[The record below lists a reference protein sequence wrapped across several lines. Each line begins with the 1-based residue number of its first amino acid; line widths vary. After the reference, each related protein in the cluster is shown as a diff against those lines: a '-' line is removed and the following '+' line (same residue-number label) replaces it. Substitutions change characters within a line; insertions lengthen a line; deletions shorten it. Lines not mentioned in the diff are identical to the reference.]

1 MRSLIDWA
9 VRNAPGMNMLMVALL
24 VLGGGAL
31 YSMRSEQFPEFELEM
46 VVVTVP
52 YPGAS
57 PEEVEEGICL
67 KIEEAV
73 RGLDGIKKQTSIA
86 AEGMGSLVLEIE
98 ASVPDV
104 QKVLNEVRSEI
115 DRIPSFPELTEDPE
129 IKQVTMRRPA
139 IRIAVIGPDSDDPEA
154 ELKLREVTE
163 QVRDGLLAIS
173 PAEEPAPTGWLA
185 GAVSGGRK
193 GLRFLF
199 PQAFAEANITQV
211 NLIGTRDYQ
220 IDVEIPEARLREH
233 GLTLR
238 QVAQI
243 LRRENLE
250 LPGGLL
256 KSQSEHILLR
266 GRHKRMNGEE
276 IAKIPL
282 VTRPDGVV
290 LTVGDLGVVVDE
302 FADNVAISRV
312 DHQPGMVLSV
322 DKTASEDLLK
332 IVQQVNAFVE
342 NYEMPPG
349 YSLKP
354 WQDASIE
361 VEDRMKLLS
370 RNGIQGLILVFLMLA
385 IFLEIRLAFWVAMGI
400 PISILGACSILL
412 YFDQTLNMLSM
423 FAFLMA
429 LGIVVDD
436 AIVVGENIYAHRQK
450 GRPFHLAAVEGTLE
464 VFPSVFA
471 SVMTSIIAFAP
482 LLFVSGIMGKFIAVL
497 PVTVIAMLAI
507 SLFESMFILPAH
519 LAHDDSLL
527 FRVGRVLLYPLLP
540 VVWLFTYVNQQ
551 SAKGLDWFIERV
563 YLPVL
568 RFALHFPTVIASL
581 ALMVLLLSF
590 GFVQSGKLPF
600 VVFPRLDSNNI
611 QAKITFQDGTPA
623 AVTNAAT
630 QRLEETIKKLAE
642 DPDINGGKS
651 FAKTIH
657 RSVGQL
663 EASRRAGSQPS
674 GGSHTGLVAVE
685 LVDTGKRSVRS
696 RELLA
701 RWRAAAGTFPG
712 AESVIFESPRGGPGG
727 KAVEF
732 KLLSSGEH
740 VDELEAAVEETK
752 QRLAEYPGI
761 YDVVDDSTPGKYE
774 FRIRIHENAIAMGI
788 TLGELAETIRAS
800 YYGDEVMRL
809 QRGRHEVKLM
819 VRYPDAE
826 RKTLASFDEI
836 RIRTADGKE
845 YPVSELADVTVTR
858 GDSEINRVNQLR
870 SITISANLNEGVP
883 GANAR
888 NSVEDLRKNFM
899 PGLFE
904 KYPNLQVRW
913 EGQAEQT
920 NESVGSMIRGLVIAL
935 LAMYVL
941 LTMQF
946 SSYLQPLLIMM
957 IIPFGAIGAIFGHAL
972 LGLSITMF
980 SLFGLV
986 ALTGV
991 VVNDSI
997 VLIDFINHRV
1007 RSGLPISEAL
1017 IDAGRRRFRPVLLT
1031 SVTTVAGLTPIL
1043 LETSRQ
1049 AQFLIPMATSLCF
1062 GIMMSTVLVLVLVPS
1077 FYQVLAVLT
1086 GLGRHHNDESEEL
1099 MSPSETADASSTT

>member
-1 MRSLIDWA
+1 MRTLVDWA
-9 VRNAPGMNMLMVALL
+9 VRNAPGMNTLMVALL
-24 VLGGGAL
+24 ILGGASL
-31 YSMRSEQFPEFELEM
+31 YSMRREEFPEFELEM
-46 VVVTVP
+46 VLVTVP

-73 RGLDGIKKQTSIA
+73 RGLNGIKKQTSIA

-98 ASVPDV
+98 ANVPDV
-104 QKVLNEVRSEI
+104 QKVLNEVRSEV
-115 DRIPSFPELTEDPE
+115 DRIPSFPELAEDPE

-139 IRIAVIGPDSDDPEA
+139 IRVAVIGPDSDDPEA

-163 QVRDGLLAIS
+163 EVRNGLLML
-173 PAEEPAPTGWLA
+173 PN
-185 GAVSGGRK
+185 V
-193 GLRFLF
+193 
-199 PQAFAEANITQV
+199 TQTT
-211 NLIGTRDYQ
+211 LIGTRDYQ
-220 IDVEIPEARLREH
+220 IDVEISESRLREH

-250 LPGGLL
+250 MPGGLL
-256 KSQSEHILLR
+256 KSQSDHILLR
-266 GRHKRMNGEE
+266 GRHKRVTGEE
-276 IAKIPL
+276 IAKIPI
-282 VTRPDGVV
+282 VTRTDGVV
-290 LTVGDLGVVVDE
+290 VTVGDLGVVLDE
-302 FADNVAISRV
+302 FADTVAISRV
-312 DHQPGMVLSV
+312 DHQPAIVLSV
-322 DKTASEDLLK
+322 DKTASEDLLT
-332 IVQQVNAFVE
+332 IVQQVHGFVDT
-342 NYEMPPG
+342 YEMPPG
-349 YSLKP
+349 YKLKP
-354 WQDASIE
+354 WRDASIA
-361 VEDRMKLLS
+361 VEDRMNLLS
-370 RNGIQGLILVFLMLA
+370 RNGIQGLILVFIMLA

-400 PISILGACSILL
+400 PISILGACAILL

-507 SLFESMFILPAH
+507 SLFESIFILPAH
-519 LAHDDSLL
+519 LAHADSLL
-527 FRVGRVLLYPLLP
+527 FRVGKVLLYPLMP
-540 VVWLFTYVNQQ
+540 IVWFFTYVNQQ
-551 SAKGLDWFIERV
+551 SAKGLDWFIDRV

-581 ALMVLLLSF
+581 GLMVLLLSV
-590 GFVQSGKLPF
+590 GYVQSGMLPF

-611 QAKITFQDGTPA
+611 QAKINFQDGTPS

-630 QRLEETIKKLAE
+630 KRLEQTIREVA
-642 DPDINGGKS
+642 GKHKTRDGRPVV
-651 FAKTIH
+651 KTIH
-657 RSVGQL
+657 RTVGTI
-663 EASRRAGSQPS
+663 EASNRAGSQPS
-674 GGSHTGLVAVE
+674 GGSNTGLIALE
-685 LVDTGKRSVRS
+685 LVDTGERGVRS
-696 RELLA
+696 RTLLA
-701 RWRAAAGTFPG
+701 EWRKAAGEFPG

-732 KLLSSGEH
+732 KLLSDGDH
-740 VDELEAAVEETK
+740 VAELEAAIEETK
-752 QRLAEYPGI
+752 ERLAEYPGI

-788 TLGELAETIRAS
+788 TLAELSETIRAS

-819 VRYPDAE
+819 VRYPDEE

-836 RIRTADGKE
+836 RVRTADGKE
-845 YPVSELADVTVTR
+845 YPISELADVTVTR
-858 GDSEINRVNQLR
+858 GDSEINRVDQMR
-870 SITISANLNEGVP
+870 SITITADLNEAIP
-883 GANAR
+883 GANAKE
-888 NSVEDLRKNFM
+888 SVEDLQKNFM

-904 KYPNLQVRW
+904 KYPNIRVRW

-920 NESVGSMIRGLVIAL
+920 RESVGSMIRGLVIAL

-957 IIPFGAIGAIFGHAL
+957 IIPFGAIGAIIGHAL

-997 VLIDFINHRV
+997 VLIDFINDRLK
-1007 RSGLPISEAL
+1007 SGMPLSDAL

-1043 LETSRQ
+1043 LETSMQ

-1077 FYQVLAVLT
+1077 FYQVLGKLT
-1086 GLGRHHNDESEEL
+1086 GTGQANAGDDLLLTEERL
-1099 MSPSETADASSTT
+1099 EVPVPHQSA

>member
-1 MRSLIDWA
+1 MRTLVDWA
-9 VRNAPGMNMLMVALL
+9 VRNVPGMNTLMVALL
-24 VLGGGAL
+24 ILGGASL
-31 YSMRSEQFPEFELEM
+31 YNMRREEFPEFELEM
-46 VVVTVP
+46 VLVTVP

-98 ASVPDV
+98 ANVPDV

-115 DRIPSFPELTEDPE
+115 DRIPSFPELAEDPE

-163 QVRDGLLAIS
+163 QVRDGLLALS
-173 PAEEPAPTGWLA
+173 APEEPPA
-185 GAVSGGRK
+185 SGRVENALKGFRK

-199 PQAFAEANITQV
+199 PQAFAEANISQV

-250 LPGGLL
+250 MPGGLL
-256 KSQSEHILLR
+256 KSQSDHILLR
-266 GRHKRMNGEE
+266 GRHKRVTGEE

-290 LTVGDLGVVVDE
+290 LTVGDLGVVLDE
-302 FADNVAISRV
+302 FADSVAISRV
-312 DHQPGMVLSV
+312 DHQPGIVLSV
-322 DKTASEDLLK
+322 DKTASEDLLT
-332 IVQQVNAFVE
+332 IVRQVYGFVE
-342 NYEMPPG
+342 TYEMPPG

-354 WQDASIE
+354 WRDASIA
-361 VEDRMKLLS
+361 VEDRMDLLS
-370 RNGIQGLILVFLMLA
+370 RNGIQGLVLVFIMLA

-400 PISILGACSILL
+400 PISILGACAILL

-482 LLFVSGIMGKFIAVL
+482 LMFVSGIMGKFIAIL
-497 PVTVIAMLAI
+497 PITVIAMLAI
-507 SLFESMFILPAH
+507 SLFESIFILPAH
-519 LAHDDSLL
+519 LAHADSLL
-527 FRVGRVLLYPLLP
+527 FRVGKVLLYPLMP
-540 VVWLFTYVNQQ
+540 IVWFFTYLNQQ

-581 ALMVLLLSF
+581 GLMVLLLSV
-590 GFVQSGKLPF
+590 GYVQSGMLPF

-611 QAKITFQDGTPA
+611 QAKITFQDGTPS

-630 QRLEETIKKLAE
+630 KRLEETIRKVAANHKTR
-642 DPDINGGKS
+642 DGRPVV
-651 FAKTIH
+651 KTIH
-657 RSVGQL
+657 RTVGTI

-674 GGSHTGLVAVE
+674 GGSHTGLIALE
-685 LVDTGKRSVRS
+685 LVDTGERDVRS
-696 RELLA
+696 RTLLA
-701 RWRAAAGTFPG
+701 EWRAAAGEFPG

-732 KLLSSGEH
+732 KLLSDGDH
-740 VDELEAAVEETK
+740 VEELEAAIEETK
-752 QRLAEYPGI
+752 ERLAEYPGI

-788 TLGELAETIRAS
+788 TLAELSETIRAS

-836 RIRTADGKE
+836 RVRTADGRE
-845 YPVSELADVTVTR
+845 YPISELADVTVTR
-858 GDSEINRVNQLR
+858 GDSEINRVDQLR
-870 SITISANLNEGVP
+870 SITITADLNEAVP
-883 GANAR
+883 GANAKE
-888 NSVEDLRKNFM
+888 SVEDLQKTFM

-904 KYPNLQVRW
+904 KYPNVRVRW

-920 NESVGSMIRGLVIAL
+920 SESVGSMIRGLVIAL

-941 LTMQF
+941 LTLQF
-946 SSYLQPLLIMM
+946 SSYLQPILIMM
-957 IIPFGAIGAIFGHAL
+957 IIPFGAIGAIIGHAL

-997 VLIDFINHRV
+997 VLIDFINDRLKN
-1007 RSGLPISEAL
+1007 GMPLGDAL

-1043 LETSRQ
+1043 LETSMQ

-1077 FYQVLAVLT
+1077 FFQVLGKLT
-1086 GLGRHHNDESEEL
+1086 GMGQATAADE
-1099 MSPSETADASSTT
+1099 

>member
-1 MRSLIDWA
+1 MRTLVDWA
-9 VRNAPGMNMLMVALL
+9 VRNAPGMNTLMVALL
-24 VLGGGAL
+24 ILGGASL
-31 YSMRSEQFPEFELEM
+31 YNMRREEFPEFELEM
-46 VVVTVP
+46 VLVTVP

-73 RGLDGIKKQTSIA
+73 RGLNGIKKQTSIA

-115 DRIPSFPELTEDPE
+115 DRIPSFPVLAEDPE
-129 IKQVTMRRPA
+129 VKQVTMRRPA
-139 IRIAVIGPDSDDPEA
+139 IRVAVIGPDSADPEA

-163 QVRDGLLAIS
+163 QVRDGLLMLPS
-173 PAEEPAPTGWLA
+173 
-185 GAVSGGRK
+185 V
-193 GLRFLF
+193 
-199 PQAFAEANITQV
+199 TQTT
-211 NLIGTRDYQ
+211 LIGTRDYQ
-220 IDVEIPEARLREH
+220 IDVEISESRLREH

-256 KSQSEHILLR
+256 KSESDHILLR
-266 GRHKRMNGEE
+266 GRNKRVTGEE
-276 IAKIPL
+276 IAEIPL

-290 LTVGDLGVVVDE
+290 LTVGDLGVVHDE
-302 FADNVAISRV
+302 FSDTVAISRV
-312 DHQPGMVLSV
+312 DHQPGIVLSV
-322 DKTASEDLLK
+322 DKTASEDLLT
-332 IVQQVNAFVE
+332 IVQQVYGFVE
-342 NYEMPPG
+342 TFEMPPG

-354 WQDASIE
+354 WRDASIA
-361 VEDRMKLLS
+361 VEDRMNLLS

-400 PISILGACSILL
+400 PISILGACAILL

-450 GRPFHLAAVEGTLE
+450 GEPFHRAAVEGTLE

-482 LLFVSGIMGKFIAVL
+482 LMFVSGIMGKFIAVL

-507 SLFESMFILPAH
+507 SLFESIFILPAH
-519 LAHDDSLL
+519 LAHADSLL
-527 FRVGRVLLYPLLP
+527 FRVGKVLLYPLMP
-540 VVWLFTYVNQQ
+540 VVWLFTYLNQQ

-563 YLPVL
+563 YMPVL

-581 ALMVLLLSF
+581 ALMVLLLSV
-590 GFVQSGKLPF
+590 GYVQSGMLPF

-611 QAKITFQDGTPA
+611 QAKINFQDGTPS
-623 AVTNAAT
+623 AVTSAAT
-630 QRLEETIKKLAE
+630 QRLEETIQEVAARYKTR
-642 DPDINGGKS
+642 DGRPVV
-651 FAKTIH
+651 KTIH
-657 RSVGQL
+657 RTVGTI
-663 EASRRAGSQPS
+663 EGTDRAGSQPS
-674 GGSHTGLVAVE
+674 GGSHTGLVALE
-685 LVDTGKRSVRS
+685 LEDTGERDVRS
-696 RELLA
+696 RTLLA
-701 RWRAAAGTFPG
+701 DWRKAAGEFPG
-712 AESVIFESPRGGPGG
+712 AESVVFESPRGGPGG

-732 KLLSSGEH
+732 KLLTSGEH
-740 VDELEAAVEETK
+740 VEELEAAVEETK
-752 QRLAEYPGI
+752 ERLAEYPGI
-761 YDVVDDSTPGKYE
+761 YDVIDDSTPGKFE
-774 FRIRIHENAIAMGI
+774 FRIRIHENAVAMGI
-788 TLGELAETIRAS
+788 TLAELAETIRAS

-836 RIRTADGKE
+836 RVRTADGKE
-845 YPVSELADVTVTR
+845 YPVSGLADVTVTR
-858 GDSEINRVNQLR
+858 GDSEINRVDQLR
-870 SITISANLNEGVP
+870 SITISADLNEAVP
-883 GANAR
+883 GANAKQ
-888 NSVEDLRKNFM
+888 SVEDLQRDFM
-899 PGLFE
+899 PDLFK
-904 KYPNLQVRW
+904 KYPNVRVRW

-920 NESVGSMIRGLVIAL
+920 SESVGSMIRGLVIAL

-941 LTMQF
+941 LTLQF

-957 IIPFGAIGAIFGHAL
+957 IIPFGAIGAILGHAV

-997 VLIDFINHRV
+997 VLIDFINDRLK
-1007 RSGLPISEAL
+1007 SGMLLEDAL

-1031 SVTTVAGLTPIL
+1031 SVTTIAGLTPIL
-1043 LETSRQ
+1043 LETSMQ

-1062 GIMMSTVLVLVLVPS
+1062 GIMMSTALVLVLVPS
-1077 FYQVLAVLT
+1077 FYQVLGKLAGT
-1086 GLGRHHNDESEEL
+1086 SQ
-1099 MSPSETADASSTT
+1099 TAQ

>member
-1 MRSLIDWA
+1 MKSLVEWA
-9 VRNAPGMNMLMVALL
+9 VRNAPGMNTLMVALL
-24 VLGGGAL
+24 IIGSASL
-31 YSMRSEQFPEFELEM
+31 YFMRREQFPEFELEM
-46 VVVTVP
+46 ILVQVP

-67 KIEEAV
+67 KVEEAV

-86 AEGMGSLVLEIE
+86 AEGMGSLALEIE
-98 ASVPDV
+98 TGVSDL
-104 QKVLNEVRSEI
+104 QKVLNEIRSEI
-115 DRIPSFPELTEDPE
+115 DRIPSFPELAEDPE
-129 IKQVTMRRPA
+129 VKQVTMRRPA
-139 IRIAVIGPDSDDPEA
+139 IRVAVIGPESDDPES
-154 ELKLREVTE
+154 ELKLRKVTE
-163 QVRDGLLAIS
+163 QVRDALLMLPS
-173 PAEEPAPTGWLA
+173 
-185 GAVSGGRK
+185 
-193 GLRFLF
+193 
-199 PQAFAEANITQV
+199 ITQT

-250 LPGGLL
+250 MPGGLL
-256 KSQSEHILLR
+256 KSEAEHILLR
-266 GRHKRMNGEE
+266 GRHKRVTGEE
-276 IAKIPL
+276 IARIPL

-302 FADNVAISRV
+302 FADTVAISRI
-312 DHQPGMVLSV
+312 DHKPGMAVSV
-322 DKTASEDLLK
+322 DKTDSEDLLT
-332 IVQQVNAFVE
+332 IVREVHDFVE
-342 NYEMPPG
+342 TYEMPLG
-349 YSLKP
+349 YSLRT
-354 WQDASIE
+354 WRDAAVA
-361 VEDRMKLLS
+361 VEDRMNLLS
-370 RNGIQGLILVFLMLA
+370 RNGLQGLALVFLMLA
-385 IFLEIRLAFWVAMGI
+385 VFLEIRLAFWVAMGI
-400 PISILGACSILL
+400 PISILGACGILL

-450 GRPFHLAAVEGTLE
+450 GKPFLQSAVDGTLE

-507 SLFESMFILPAH
+507 SLFESVFILPAH
-519 LAHDDSLL
+519 LAHEDSLF
-527 FRVGRVLLYPLLP
+527 FRVTGFLLYPLTPLIR
-540 VVWLFTYVNQQ
+540 LFGFINAQ
-551 SAKGLDWFIERV
+551 SARGLDWFIERV

-568 RFALHFPTVIASL
+568 RFALHFPTVIASIAL
-581 ALMVLLLSF
+581 AVLLLSV
-590 GFVQSGKLPF
+590 GFVQSGMLPF
-600 VVFPRLDSNNI
+600 VIFPKLDSNNI
-611 QAKITFQDGTPA
+611 QAKITFQDGTPSSI
-623 AVTNAAT
+623 TNAAT
-630 QRLEETIKKLAE
+630 ERLEQRLKEVVSRHTDHEGNPVGKTFHRTVGAITNDG
-642 DPDINGGKS
+642 DPS
-651 FAKTIH
+651 AT
-657 RSVGQL
+657 
-663 EASRRAGSQPS
+663 SQPA
-674 GGSHTGLVAVE
+674 GGSHIGQVAVE
-685 LVDTGKRSVRS
+685 LVDTGERDVRS
-696 RELLA
+696 NALLA
-701 RWRAAAGTFPG
+701 AWRKASKQDREFFAG
-712 AESVIFESPRGGPGG
+712 AESLIFESPRGGPGG

-732 KLLSSGEH
+732 KLLSDREH
-740 VDELEAAVEETK
+740 VAELEAAVEETK
-752 QRLAEYPGI
+752 ERLAEYPGI
-761 YDVVDDSTPGKYE
+761 YDVSDDSTPGKFE
-774 FRIRIHENAIAMGI
+774 FRIRIREKAIAMGI
-788 TLGELAETIRAS
+788 TLAELSETVRAS

-819 VRYPDAE
+819 VRYPDEE

-836 RIRTADGKE
+836 RVRTDDGKE
-845 YPVSELADVTVTR
+845 YPITELADVTVRR
-858 GDSEINRVNQLR
+858 GDSEINRVDQMR
-870 SITISANLNEGVP
+870 SITITSDLNEAVA

-888 NSVEDLRKNFM
+888 KTVQDLRENFM
-899 PGLFE
+899 PTLFE
-904 KYPNLQVRW
+904 KYPNVRVRW

-920 NESVGSMIRGLVIAL
+920 RESVGSMIRGLVIAL

-957 IIPFGAIGAIFGHAL
+957 IIPFGAIGAIMGHAL
-972 LGLSITMF
+972 LGLPITMF

-997 VLIDFINHRV
+997 VLIDFINDRV
-1007 RSGLPISEAL
+1007 KSGMKVGDAL

-1043 LETSRQ
+1043 LETSMQ

-1062 GIMMSTVLVLVLVPS
+1062 GIIMSTLLVLVLVPS
-1077 FYQVLAVLT
+1077 FYEVLAVLT
-1086 GLGRHHNDESEEL
+1086 GPTRQNRNESAD
-1099 MSPSETADASSTT
+1099 SSTPIATADAPATT